1 MIEWMTENAWVT
13 WVGVAVLLAVAEL
26 LSLDLVLLMFA
37 LGALAAAVASAVGA
51 PFWAALLVFGAVTV
65 SLLYFAR
72 PPIVARL
79 HAGPTLT
86 TGHDALVGRTGVVLE
101 PVGPL
106 GGRIT
111 LASEVWSARTD
122 EELEPGEEL
131 APGLEVVVTRID
143 GATAVITPKETGA

>member
-1 MIEWMTENAWVT
+1 LIEWMTENAWVT

-37 LGALAAAVASAVGA
+37 LGALAAAVASAAGL
-51 PFWAALLVFGAVTV
+51 PFWVALVVFGAVTV
-65 SLLYFAR
+65 GLLFFAR
-72 PPIVARL
+72 PPMVARL

-86 TGHDALVGRTGVVLE
+86 TGHHALVGRTGVVLE
-101 PVGPL
+101 PVGRF

-122 EELEPGEEL
+122 DDIELEPG
-131 APGLEVVVTRID
+131 AEVVVTRID
-143 GATAVITPKETGA
+143 GATAVITPKESRA

>member
-1 MIEWMTENAWVT
+1 MIEWLAENAWVT
-13 WVGVAVLLAVAEL
+13 WVGVGVLLAVAEL
-26 LSLDLVLLMFA
+26 LSLDLVLLMFG
-37 LGALAAAVASAVGA
+37 LGALAAAVASAAGA
-51 PFWAALLVFGAVTV
+51 PFWAALIVFAAVSV
-65 SLLYFAR
+65 SLLSFAR

-86 TGHDALVGRTGVVLE
+86 TGHDALVGRTAVVLE
-101 PVGPL
+101 PVGPH

-122 EELEPGEEL
+122 EDGPALG
-131 APGLEVVVTRID
+131 PGLEVVVTRID

>member
-37 LGALAAAVASAVGA
+37 LGALAAAVASAAGL
-51 PFWAALLVFGAVTV
+51 PFWAALVVFGAVTV
-65 SLLYFAR
+65 GLLFFAR
-72 PPIVARL
+72 PPMVARL

-86 TGHDALVGRTGVVLE
+86 TGHHALVGRTGVVLE
-101 PVGPL
+101 PVGRF

-122 EELEPGEEL
+122 DDTELEPG
-131 APGLEVVVTRID
+131 AEVVVTRID
-143 GATAVITPKETGA
+143 GATAVITPKESRA